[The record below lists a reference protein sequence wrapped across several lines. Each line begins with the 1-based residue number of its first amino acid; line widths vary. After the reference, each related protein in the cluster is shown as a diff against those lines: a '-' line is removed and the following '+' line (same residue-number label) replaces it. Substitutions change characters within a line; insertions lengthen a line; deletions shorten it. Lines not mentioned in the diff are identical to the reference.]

1 MPARTPTMR
10 ALSGSPPART
20 RRTRVPPALTWG
32 SETLPASAVLDEV
45 ADELGVLLWR
55 SARNVRLWAATPPA
69 RRGRLFDPAA
79 APVREAEI
87 REAAPD
93 PELLAPLSVMVRMLE
108 APAELDE
115 ARVVNACRRFA
126 LWAEQRG
133 ALGTA
138 LEFAQAAALTAPHVA
153 ALAYAVG
160 RLARR
165 RAEYDR
171 AESWLARAVV
181 QGRRTEDWHTYA
193 LAYSG
198 LGNLNVQRGNFPLAR
213 RAHERALRTALRHN
227 LRDLQGIAYHD
238 LFAAVI
244 ETGGADADAFA
255 EQALQAYGPAHP
267 SLPRLAFDV
276 AYKWILNGFCADALR
291 VALCL
296 QERFPSPCDRA
307 LVLSMIARSAGGAGR
322 SDQFEAARAEL
333 EVLLSTDAAGESSAR
348 ALLGVAYGAAS
359 LANWEQAE
367 EYAAAAL
374 QVASRRSE
382 GRLTVAA
389 EAALDFVRARTA
401 GTTENPESG
410 VARLADRFVSALS
423 AELVAV

>member
-1 MPARTPTMR
+1 MR
-10 ALSGSPPART
+10 ALSGSPPAHP

-32 SETLPASAVLDEV
+32 SETLPASAVLDELP
-45 ADELGVLLWR
+45 DGLGVLLWR
-55 SARNVRLWAATPPA
+55 SARNARLWAATPPA

-79 APVREAEI
+79 APAREGEV

-115 ARVVNACRRFA
+115 ARVVNACRRLA

-198 LGNLNVQRGNFPLAR
+198 LGNLNVQKGNFPLAR

-227 LRDLQGIAYHD
+227 LRDLQGSAYHD
-238 LFAAVI
+238 LFLAAV
-244 ETGGADADAFA
+244 ETASGTEAEGMA
-255 EQALQAYGPAHP
+255 EQALVAYGSRH
-267 SLPRLAFDV
+267 SNLPRLAFDL
-276 AYKWILNGFCADALR
+276 AYHWILNGSFRDALK
-291 VALCL
+291 VAESL
-296 QERFPSPCDRA
+296 EPHFVSACDRA
-307 LVLSMIARSAGGAGR
+307 LVTSMIARASAGSGER
-322 SDQFEAARAEL
+322 SAFDVARERLNAILASDGSSEAA
-333 EVLLSTDAAGESSAR
+333 AR
-348 ALLGVAYGAAS
+348 ALLGVAQG
-359 LANWEQAE
+359 
-367 EYAAAAL
+367 AAAL
-374 QVASRRSE
+374 ADWDLAARYAESALHIATERRE
-382 GRLTVAA
+382 GRIVLAAEKTLTEVRGRIGSSLDSSAQVSGLANLFVAA
-389 EAALDFVRARTA
+389 LSEITDDAAI
-401 GTTENPESG
+401 
-410 VARLADRFVSALS
+410 
-423 AELVAV
+423 AV